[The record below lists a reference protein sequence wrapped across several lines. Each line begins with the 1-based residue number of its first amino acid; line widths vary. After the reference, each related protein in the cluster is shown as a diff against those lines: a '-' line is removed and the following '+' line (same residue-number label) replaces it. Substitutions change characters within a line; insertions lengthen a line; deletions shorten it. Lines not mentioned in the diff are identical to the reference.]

1 MQLLQQIHGLR
12 GTVRIP
18 ADKSISHRS
27 IMFGAIAEGTTTIQN
42 FLRAEDCLS
51 TLHAFQQLG
60 VEIEE
65 EEEVIK
71 IHGRGSHSF
80 VQPTES
86 IDMGN
91 SGTTIRLLMGI
102 LAGQPF
108 TTTLFGDASL
118 SKRPMGR
125 VMEPLREMSADL
137 QGEENDQYLPITVTG
152 TRSLSPIRYNMP
164 VASAQVKSALLFA
177 ALQAEGTSVIVEK
190 ERSR

>member
-1 MQLLQQIHGLR
+1 
-12 GTVRIP
+12 
-18 ADKSISHRS
+18 
-27 IMFGAIAEGTTTIQN
+27 
-42 FLRAEDCLS
+42 
-51 TLHAFQQLG
+51 
-60 VEIEE
+60 
-65 EEEVIK
+65 
-71 IHGRGSHSF
+71 
-80 VQPTES
+80 
-86 IDMGN
+86 
-91 SGTTIRLLMGI
+91 MGI

-125 VMEPLREMSADL
+125 VMEPLREMGADL

-190 ERSR
+190 NVPVTIRKK